1 MANSPSGDSMVHRI
15 VRIIEAFDGEHR
27 TLSAAELARRADLPT
42 STAYRIFD
50 ELLAESLLDR
60 DGRRLR
66 LGTRLWELVSRGSK
80 VLGLR
85 EAALPFM
92 EDVQAVVGHH
102 TVLGILEKNEVL
114 YIERIGSNES
124 TINITRV
131 AGRLPIH
138 ATSTGLVLTA
148 FGPAEDQEILLHR
161 RLKRYTDTTT
171 IDPDELRRK
180 LAEVRRMGYSVMAG
194 TIVPES
200 TGVAVPIFNAEG
212 TAIAGLSVVIPR
224 AGGPLQTSI
233 TALQTAARGISRALG
248 WDGTLRDAIRRS
260 L

>member
-1 MANSPSGDSMVHRI
+1 MAHRI

-27 TLSAAELARRADLPT
+27 TLSAAELARRAELPS
-42 STAYRIFD
+42 STAYRIVD

-60 DGRRLR
+60 EGPRLR

-102 TVLGILEKNEVL
+102 TVLGILEKSEVL
-114 YIERIGSNES
+114 YIERIGSS
-124 TINITRV
+124 TSAVNITRV

-148 FGPAEDQEILLHR
+148 FGPAEDQELLLHR

-171 IDPDELRRK
+171 TDPDELRRK
-180 LAEVRRMGYSVMAG
+180 LAEVRQLGYSVMAG

-200 TGVAVPIFNAEG
+200 TGAAVPIFNAEG
-212 TAIAGLSVVIPR
+212 AAIAGLSVVIPR
-224 AGGPLQTSI
+224 YGGPLQASI

-248 WDGTLRDAIRRS
+248 WDGTLRDAIRHS

>member
-1 MANSPSGDSMVHRI
+1 MANSPSGESMVHRI
-15 VRIIEAFDGEHR
+15 VRVIEAFDGDHR
-27 TLSAAELARRADLPT
+27 TLSAAELARRAELPS
-42 STAYRIFD
+42 STAYRLVD

-60 DGRRLR
+60 DGQRLR

-85 EAALPFM
+85 EASLPFM

-102 TVLGILEKNEVL
+102 TVLGILDQNEVL
-114 YIERIGSNES
+114 YIERIGSNAS
-124 TINITRV
+124 TINITKV

-148 FGPAEDQEILLHR
+148 FGPTDAQEILLRR
-161 RLKRYTDTTT
+161 RLPRFTDTT
-171 IDPDELRRK
+171 IVDPEDLRRK
-180 LAEVRRMGYSVMAG
+180 LAEVRRDGYCVLTG

-200 TGVAVPIFNAEG
+200 TGVAVPVFNADG
-212 TAIAGLSVVIPR
+212 AAIAGLSVVIPR
-224 AGGPLQTSI
+224 YGGPLQTSI
-233 TALQTAARGISRALG
+233 SALQTAARGISRALG
-248 WDGTLRDAIRRS
+248 WNGRLRDAVRRS